1 MSMRHMGLCGTK
13 EGFLKGLCLGSP
25 NPEPNAEAALCKA
38 SRLHMKEIHL
48 LILKH
53 WYLLG
58 YSLGQTLVD
67 TIFLFSLCLAKVS
80 STILPTPCP
89 SVGYHPFLFPF
100 PIFSFFS
107 LFFSF
112 FFPVNAICVL
122 PICLMSASGYHF
134 WALLLYSRVLLSSG
148 EAVLHNTGALVFT
161 FGDTVL
167 AAATQGKT
175 CDHLVRGACIL
186 GSHRTVTIIE
196 IVLGRLPFP
205 RHRTDSRLKYTPTLF
220 VKEDICLSRNFSPG
234 NRQWVWHTPTGWPG
248 ALKDAAR
255 DTIFALPPVW
265 LEFAGNSQEGAYKR
279 TWRPNFCATARGHL
293 QIAWLWG
300 PSGLILAVL

>member
-1 MSMRHMGLCGTK
+1 MRHMGLCGTK

-112 FFPVNAICVL
+112 FFPSEYYLCTPHLSHVSQWV
-122 PICLMSASGYHF
+122 PF
-134 WALLLYSRVLLSSG
+134 LSSS
-148 EAVLHNTGALVFT
+148 AVLQSAFIFWRGSS
-161 FGDTVL
+161 
-167 AAATQGKT
+167 TQHW
-175 CDHLVRGACIL
+175 C
-186 GSHRTVTIIE
+186 
-196 IVLGRLPFP
+196 
-205 RHRTDSRLKYTPTLF
+205 
-220 VKEDICLSRNFSPG
+220 
-234 NRQWVWHTPTGWPG
+234 
-248 ALKDAAR
+248 
-255 DTIFALPPVW
+255 
-265 LEFAGNSQEGAYKR
+265 
-279 TWRPNFCATARGHL
+279 FCFY
-293 QIAWLWG
+293 IW
-300 PSGLILAVL
+300 